1 MSLTFVFAPV
11 RAILTMLT
19 AKWIIRNPWFLEK
32 IGNRFNKF
40 RTRTLK
46 NYEQVEYGT
55 QGPDSTEKSQENII
69 ITDNLEAYRV
79 ICNKDGSKTFQF
91 GHKESPIDIL
101 KEKHSAKQ
109 VESEFLNK
117 D

>member
-1 MSLTFVFAPV
+1 MGKIPNLMLASDLLMVGKYSLTFMSLTFVFAPI

-55 QGPDSTEKSQENII
+55 
-69 ITDNLEAYRV
+69 
-79 ICNKDGSKTFQF
+79 
-91 GHKESPIDIL
+91 
-101 KEKHSAKQ
+101 
-109 VESEFLNK
+109 
-117 D
+117 